1 MNDLSNFA
9 MIGTTLD
16 LLEILMLSMQDRYEY
31 DIVEEHGF
39 HIKYSI

>member
-9 MIGTTLD
+9 MLEITLD
-16 LLEILMLSMQDRYEY
+16 LLEVLMLSMQDRYEY

-39 HIKYSI
+39 HIKYAI